1 MSAVNPSLTD
11 MQRAMQDAFRVHWRL
26 MMFQG
31 VIMIILG
38 ALAVAAPVIAT
49 IAIDIYIGWLFLISG
64 VIGLLALFSTNDI
77 PAFLWGLI
85 TAALSVALGVLLIW
99 RPVEGAASLT
109 FLLTAFFFVE
119 GVFQIATS
127 LVYRELIPGTW
138 GWMLASGLSDL
149 VLVAAIVYGWPESA
163 VWVLGLLVGFNL
175 IISGWA
181 IVMTSFAGR
190 EMAKPV
196 MDSAVGRP
204 ALGERVH
211 HSPWFHVMNA
221 IRAGAPRPSSRC
233 S

>member
-26 MMFQG
+26 IMFQG

-38 ALAVAAPVIAT
+38 VLAVAAPVIAT

-149 VLVAAIVYGWPESA
+149 VLVAVIVYGWPESA

-196 MDSAVGRP
+196 MDSAVGRQ
-204 ALGERVH
+204 H
-211 HSPWFHVMNA
+211 
-221 IRAGAPRPSSRC
+221 
-233 S
+233 

>member
-163 VWVLGLLVGFNL
+163 IWVLGLLVGFNL

-196 MDSAVGRP
+196 MDSAVGRQ
-204 ALGERVH
+204 H
-211 HSPWFHVMNA
+211 
-221 IRAGAPRPSSRC
+221 
-233 S
+233 

>member
-149 VLVAAIVYGWPESA
+149 VLVAVIVYGWPESA

-196 MDSAVGRP
+196 MDSAVGRQ
-204 ALGERVH
+204 H
-211 HSPWFHVMNA
+211 
-221 IRAGAPRPSSRC
+221 
-233 S
+233 